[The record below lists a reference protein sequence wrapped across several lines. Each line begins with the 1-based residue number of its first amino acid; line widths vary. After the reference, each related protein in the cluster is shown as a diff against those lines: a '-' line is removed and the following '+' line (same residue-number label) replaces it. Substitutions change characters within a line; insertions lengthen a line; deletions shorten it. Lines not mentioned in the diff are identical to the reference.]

1 MEKEKLTSNLKFTV
15 KYADGT
21 RKEVQEGVLFEF
33 KGNNIELHIG
43 TARKEALFSIFE
55 ALSET
60 ITEFG
65 LIEEFRK
72 YIEPREMTSEEKYKL
87 ALFAIIR
94 SNCIMPVGISM
105 GKTKQEINKMTW
117 RTMDEV
123 LRGCDFERLKRSYE
137 EGEDGN
143 D

>member
-65 LIEEFRK
+65 LIEEFRR
-72 YIEPREMTSEEKYKL
+72 YIEPREMTNEEKYKL

-117 RTMDEV
+117 RTMDEI
-123 LRGCDFERLKRSYE
+123 LRGYDFERLKRSCE

>member
-1 MEKEKLTSNLKFTV
+1 M
-15 KYADGT
+15 
-21 RKEVQEGVLFEF
+21 QEIFCENIQD
-33 KGNNIELHIG
+33 NN
-43 TARKEALFSIFE
+43 R
-55 ALSET
+55 
-60 ITEFG
+60 
-65 LIEEFRK
+65 
-72 YIEPREMTSEEKYKL
+72 MTNEEKYKL

>member
-1 MEKEKLTSNLKFTV
+1 M
-15 KYADGT
+15 
-21 RKEVQEGVLFEF
+21 QEIFCENIQD
-33 KGNNIELHIG
+33 NN
-43 TARKEALFSIFE
+43 R
-55 ALSET
+55 
-60 ITEFG
+60 
-65 LIEEFRK
+65 
-72 YIEPREMTSEEKYKL
+72 MTNEEKYKL

-117 RTMDEV
+117 RTMDEI
-123 LRGCDFERLKRSYE
+123 LWGCDFERLKRSYE